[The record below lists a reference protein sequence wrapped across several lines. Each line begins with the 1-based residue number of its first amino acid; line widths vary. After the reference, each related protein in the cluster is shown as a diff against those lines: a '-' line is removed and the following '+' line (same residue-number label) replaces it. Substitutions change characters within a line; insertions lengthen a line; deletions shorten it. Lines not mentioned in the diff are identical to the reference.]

1 MKLMNLLIE
10 AESEQQVDVVVSQ
23 LKSQMSDLI
32 DNIEDTIEDKSKE
45 QKEGAVT
52 YIGVALAIPPIL
64 GLIAKFGKYAS
75 SVINKIL
82 GKKPED
88 QSDAEKYFN
97 QMGRIADELH
107 HLYIKPLEL
116 AIRPFVKNPEKA
128 KKISTFIFHIVVAYM
143 FINAGITAVK
153 AIQAKHVSL
162 ATLETALAAIKGG
175 EVKAYISKILS

>member
-1 MKLMNLLIE
+1 MNLLIE
-10 AESEQQVDVVVSQ
+10 AESEQQVDAVVSQ
-23 LKSQMSDLI
+23 LKSKMSDLI

-45 QKEGAVT
+45 QKEGAAT

-75 SVINKIL
+75 SVINSVL
-82 GKKPED
+82 GREPKN
-88 QSDAEKYFN
+88 QSDAEKYFG
-97 QMGRIADELH
+97 QMARIADELH
-107 HLYIKPLEL
+107 QIYLKPLEL

-128 KKISTFIFHIVVAYM
+128 KKIASFIFHIVVAYM
-143 FINAGITAVK
+143 FINAGITAFE

-175 EVKAYISKILS
+175 EVKAYISKLLT